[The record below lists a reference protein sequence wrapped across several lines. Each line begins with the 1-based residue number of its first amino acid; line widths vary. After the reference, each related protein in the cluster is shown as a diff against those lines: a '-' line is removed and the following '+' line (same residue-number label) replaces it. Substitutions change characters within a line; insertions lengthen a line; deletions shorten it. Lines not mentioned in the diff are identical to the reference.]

1 MRNLKGHVDL
11 VGLGN
16 LLQLLSMNKHEGV
29 LSVARG
35 REKQSI
41 HFGPEGI
48 RLLTSSVA
56 RVKRLSKIA
65 RQISGPKLIT
75 PDRLK
80 KLLGK
85 EKLLGWTQG
94 HVVFANEQ
102 LSKEKIEEALRLQVE
117 EEILDLF
124 VWDKAL
130 FAFEE
135 GRPRR
140 AQLAQ
145 PLAKLPIRADVT
157 ALLLE
162 AARRSDEL
170 LQIRKTL
177 PDETAKVQKIPR
189 EIHADQLGEDLI
201 RVDAILPLIN
211 GRRTLKA
218 ILQASIYPKFATM
231 RAVHKLLSLGYA
243 KARDRQGQTLALAGP
258 AAAPQPGSW

>member
-11 VGLGN
+11 MGLGN

-35 REKQSI
+35 REKQAI

-48 RLLTSSVA
+48 RLLTSTVA

-65 RQISGPKLIT
+65 RRISGPKLIT

-80 KLLGK
+80 KILEK
-85 EKLLGWTQG
+85 EKLLGWSLG

-102 LSKEKIEEALRLQVE
+102 LSKEKIEQALRLQVE

-135 GRPRR
+135 VRPRR
-140 AQLAQ
+140 SQLAN
-145 PLAKLPIRADVT
+145 PLAKLAIRADVT

-162 AARRSDEL
+162 AARRADEL
-170 LQIRKTL
+170 LQIRRTL
-177 PDETAKVQKIPR
+177 PDDTTKVQKIPR
-189 EIHADQLGEDLI
+189 EIHADQLGEDVI

-211 GRRTLKA
+211 GRRTLKT
-218 ILQASIYPKFATM
+218 ILQMSIYPKFATM
-231 RAVHKLLSLGYA
+231 RAVHKLLTLGYA
-243 KARDRQGQTLALAGP
+243 KARDPQGQTVMVAAP
-258 AAAPQPGSW
+258 AAPQPTSW